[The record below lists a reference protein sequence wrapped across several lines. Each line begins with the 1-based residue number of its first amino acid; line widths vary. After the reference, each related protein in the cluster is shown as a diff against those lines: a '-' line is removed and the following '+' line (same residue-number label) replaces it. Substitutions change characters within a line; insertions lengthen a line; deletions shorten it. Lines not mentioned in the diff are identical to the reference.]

1 MELYSGP
8 LGQVP
13 PEIRRLKSRSRFGSN
28 RGSFPLTGANT
39 KSGDGDIPNKKAMEK
54 EEKAPFVG
62 VMEKRSPIVYKY
74 REPVQMC
81 RFEISLCILS
91 LQDSL
96 RHYKEW
102 RKDTLSSPD
111 TPTAKKL
118 EILESVQYREDL
130 IARLER
136 IQEDIFPLPF

>member
-1 MELYSGP
+1 
-8 LGQVP
+8 
-13 PEIRRLKSRSRFGSN
+13 
-28 RGSFPLTGANT
+28 
-39 KSGDGDIPNKKAMEK
+39 MEK
-54 EEKAPFVG
+54 EEKAPFIG
-62 VMEKRSPIVYKY
+62 VMEKRDSIVYKY
-74 REPVQMC
+74 REPVQLC
-81 RFEISLCILS
+81 RFEVSLCILS

-96 RHYKEW
+96 RHYKGW

-118 EILESVQYREDL
+118 EILESIQYREDL